1 MKWYD
6 PKINDKSQWKY
17 NTSQNIW
24 FVLSPISRQQCTNTF
39 TMVIHFVCFLHCDN
53 PLSSYGKKIDKTREH
68 LLKDYQ

>member
-1 MKWYD
+1 MISHNESTTPVKIYD
-6 PKINDKSQWKY
+6 LFY
-17 NTSQNIW
+17 H
-24 FVLSPISRQQCTNTF
+24 LGISRQQCTNTF

>member
-1 MKWYD
+1 MISHNESTTPVKIYD
-6 PKINDKSQWKY
+6 
-17 NTSQNIW
+17 
-24 FVLSPISRQQCTNTF
+24 FLSPFSRQQCTNTF